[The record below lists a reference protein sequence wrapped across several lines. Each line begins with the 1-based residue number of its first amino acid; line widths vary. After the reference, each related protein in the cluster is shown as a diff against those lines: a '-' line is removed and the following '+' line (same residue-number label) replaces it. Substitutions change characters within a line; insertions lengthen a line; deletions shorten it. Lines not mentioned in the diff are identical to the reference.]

1 MKKETKEE
9 VVVEKEANNYGYYSK
24 LLKKPFDTLE
34 ELKAAEEE
42 YNKANAEKIKLAE
55 EKKAAAKEIEEAYKK
70 AMDTRK
76 LASQMIQEADAEYM
90 KLRNDFI
97 KKYGSYHVSVYDSN
111 NNLNV
116 TVSDLFNAF
125 FRW

>member
-1 MKKETKEE
+1 MKKEKEE
-9 VVVEKEANNYGYYSK
+9 VVVKEEAGNYGYYSK
-24 LLKKPFDTLE
+24 LLKKPFDTLD
-34 ELKAAEEE
+34 ELKVAEDE

-55 EKKAAAKEIEEAYKK
+55 EKKADAKAIEEVYQK
-70 AMDTRK
+70 AMNTRK
-76 LASQMIQEADAEYM
+76 LASQMIKDADAEYI
-90 KLRNDFI
+90 KLRNEFI

>member
-1 MKKETKEE
+1 MKKEKEE
-9 VVVEKEANNYGYYSK
+9 VVVKEEVGNYGYYSK
-24 LLKKPFDTLE
+24 LLKKPFDTLD
-34 ELKAAEEE
+34 ELKVAEDE

-55 EKKAAAKEIEEAYKK
+55 EKKADAKAIEETYKK
-70 AMDTRK
+70 AMDTRR
-76 LASQMIQEADAEYM
+76 LASQMIKDADAEYI
-90 KLRNDFI
+90 KLLNEFI